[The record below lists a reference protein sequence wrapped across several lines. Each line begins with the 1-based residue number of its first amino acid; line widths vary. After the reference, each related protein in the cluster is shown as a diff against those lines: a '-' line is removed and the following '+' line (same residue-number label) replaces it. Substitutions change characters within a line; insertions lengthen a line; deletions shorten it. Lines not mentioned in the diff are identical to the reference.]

1 MTQKVGAIVQARMN
15 SSRLPG
21 KVLMPIL
28 GIPMLGILIG
38 RLKKVLSINK
48 IIIATTINSIDDEI
62 VDYLKSEINVIVYRG
77 DELNVLER
85 FYKAAKINRL
95 SHILRVTADNPF
107 FDWILA
113 NELMVKI
120 IDQNYDLVA
129 NNIKPSFPYGIDLEI
144 MSIKALSEAYKNAI
158 LQYDIE
164 HVTPY
169 IRNNPKKFNIGDIQ
183 SYKDLSKMRL
193 TVDTN
198 EDFIKASSIFD
209 KHGQD
214 VTFRDLI

>member
-1 MTQKVGAIVQARMN
+1 MRYNIGAIVQARMN
-15 SSRLPG
+15 SNRLPG

-38 RLKKVLSINK
+38 RIKKVLSINK
-48 IIIATTINSIDDEI
+48 IIIATTINSIDDDI
-62 VDYLKSEINVIVYRG
+62 VNYLKKKINVIIYRG

-85 FYKAAKINRL
+85 FYKAAKINNL

-107 FDWILA
+107 FDWGLA
-113 NELMVKI
+113 NELMIKI
-120 IDQNYDLVA
+120 KDQNYDFVA

-144 MSIKALSEAYKNAI
+144 MTITALSKAYKNAT

-169 IRNNPKKFNIGDIQ
+169 IRNHPKKFSIGNIQ
-183 SYKDLSKMRL
+183 NYKDLSKMRL